1 MQLEQSAP
9 QPSSFTTR
17 IRIWYALLL
26 FVMGL
31 FLLRLFYLQVIKHDY
46 YSKAAL
52 AGQLKQYEIPAVRGI
67 ISAHDGDA
75 NLPIVLNET
84 LYTLFADPKFV
95 KDPHQVASQVQQIIG
110 GQASKYEQAMQQDTR
125 YAILAKKLSK
135 AQKDKLDG
143 LQLRGLGTRDEPHR
157 TYPQGDLAAQLLG
170 FVNDDGEGKY
180 GIEQFMNDSLKGQPG
195 KLKAITD
202 AQGVPLLANPDNVIT
217 KPQNG
222 KSIVLT
228 VDISMQRQL
237 EDILKAGLD
246 KSNSKSGSA
255 LIIDPNTGAI
265 KAMANYPSYKPAEF
279 YKVNDPNVF
288 NNAAVSSPLE
298 PGSIMKTLTTSAA
311 LDRGVIKANSS
322 YFDPNQWT
330 IDGYTITNVEK
341 NGGPGRRSIKDIL
354 QLSLNTGATWMLMQ
368 MGGGQINAKARNVW
382 HDYMTNSFRLGQ
394 PTGVEQGYEAAGSV
408 PDPNK
413 GFALNLQ
420 YANTAFGQGISVTML
435 QMSAAISSVLNG
447 GTYYRPYLVD
457 AFIDNNGQQTTTKP
471 EILNSHVVKPAVSAD
486 LKQLMEYVVTS
497 NHSIYGMPQL
507 PPSNY
512 IIGGKT
518 GTAQI
523 SKPGGGYFEDRFN
536 GTFLGFVGGD
546 KPQYVIAVRVNDP
559 RIGNY
564 AGRGA
569 AAPIF
574 SNLANMLI
582 DNFEV
587 TPKGH

>member
-9 QPSSFTTR
+9 QPSSFTAR
-17 IRIWYALLL
+17 IRIWYAVLL
-26 FVMGL
+26 FIMAV

-67 ISAHDGDA
+67 ISAHDGSA
-75 NLPIVLNET
+75 TLPIVLNET
-84 LYTLFADPKFV
+84 LYTLFADPKFI
-95 KDPHQVASQVQQIIG
+95 KDPHLVAGQVQQIIG
-110 GQASKYEQAMQQDTR
+110 GRASDYEQAMRQDTR

-135 AQKDKLDG
+135 AQKTKLDG
-143 LQLRGLGTRDEPHR
+143 LQLKGLGTRDEPHR
-157 TYPQGDLAAQLLG
+157 TYPQDDLAAQLLG
-170 FVNDDGEGKY
+170 FVNDDGDGKY
-180 GIEQFMNDSLKGQPG
+180 GIEQYMNDTLKGQPG

-217 KPQNG
+217 QPKNG

-237 EDILKAGLD
+237 QDILKAGLD

-255 LIIDPNTGAI
+255 LIMDPNTGAI

-279 YKVNDPNVF
+279 YKVKDPNVF
-288 NNAAVSSPLE
+288 NDAAVSSPLE
-298 PGSIMKTLTTSAA
+298 VGSVMKTLTTSAA
-311 LDRGVIKANSS
+311 LDRGVINMKST
-322 YFDPNQWT
+322 YYDPNQWT
-330 IDGYTITNVEK
+330 LDGYTITNVEK
-341 NGGPGRRSIKDIL
+341 NGGPARRSLRDIL

-368 MGGGQINAKARNVW
+368 MGGGQINALARNVW
-382 HDYMTNSFRLGQ
+382 HDYMVNNFRLGK
-394 PTGVEQGYEAAGSV
+394 PTGIEQGYEATGTI

-413 GFALNLQ
+413 GFGLNLQ
-420 YANTAFGQGISVTML
+420 FANTAFGQGLSATML
-435 QMSAAISSVLNG
+435 QMTAAISSVLNG
-447 GTYYRPYLVD
+447 GTYYRPHLVD
-457 AFIDNNGQQTTTKP
+457 ALIDNSGQQSKVNP
-471 EILNSHVVKPAVSAD
+471 EILNSHVVKPVVSSD
-486 LKQLMEYVVTS
+486 LKQLMEYVVAS

-507 PPSNY
+507 PPSIY

-523 SKPGGGYFEDRFN
+523 SKPGGGYYDDRFN

-546 KPQYVIAVRVNDP
+546 KPQYVIAVRVNEP
-559 RIGNY
+559 HIGNY

-582 DNFEV
+582 NNFDV
-587 TPKGH
+587 SPKGH